1 MIKVKSLNNYSA
13 TTFTQGNFEKGDQSY
28 YRKITIHSK
37 KVGFSANQQL
47 VKKVTRGTKFNINSK
62 RFSGK

>member
-47 VKKVTRGTKFNINSK
+47 VKKQ
-62 RFSGK
+62 

>member
-13 TTFTQGNFEKGDQSY
+13 TTFNRSHFDKGDQSY

-37 KVGFSANQQL
+37 RVGFSANQQL
-47 VKKVTRGTKFNINSK
+47 VKKTISYSRYKI
-62 RFSGK
+62 

>member
-1 MIKVKSLNNYSA
+1 MIKGKSLNNYSA
-13 TTFTQGNFEKGDQSY
+13 TTFNQRHFDRGDQSY

-47 VKKVTRGTKFNINSK
+47 VKKQ
-62 RFSGK
+62 